1 MTDAYILEAV
11 RSPIGK
17 RNGSLSE
24 MRPDDL
30 AGDVLKGLVQRAQVD
45 PGEVEDVIMG
55 CVTQVEEQGYNIGR
69 MAALVAGF
77 PSVCPVQ
84 ASTEC
89 ARLAS
94 SLRTSLLRLWAREPK
109 TW

>member
-30 AGDVLKGLVQRAQVD
+30 AGDVLKALVQRAQVD
-45 PGEVEDVIMG
+45 PAEVEDVIMG

-77 PSVCPVQ
+77 PVSVPGTSVNRMC
-84 ASTEC
+84 
-89 ARLAS
+89 AS
-94 SLRTSLLRLWAREPK
+94 SLQSTNSLHRRWDPELRTW
-109 TW
+109 